1 MKYKDYYE
9 ILGVEKTS
17 TPQDIKKA
25 YRKLAKKYHP
35 DLNKG
40 SEEAAEKLKEV
51 NEAFE
56 VLSDPEKRKKYDQFG
71 SAYQDGMNFDPSQ
84 YGYEY
89 TTSSGDFSDFFET
102 IFGGGF
108 GNAGRGFGGSGRGFS
123 ASDIFGNFTTNRK
136 RARSRYEID
145 QYITLEE
152 AHKGGSKQV
161 LASLGGNQTKIDV
174 KWPAGI
180 TNGKKIKINGDKFGL
195 DGDIYAKIHIDSKDK
210 LEGVNITKD
219 IEIFPWEAYF
229 GTKKTVQ
236 TLEGKIKVNIP
247 KNINTDQKIKIARKG
262 FKDMKGNVG
271 DLYLQ
276 IKIVNPKTLDKETE
290 DFYKEQIKKEHIS

>member
-17 TPQDIKKA
+17 TPQEIKKA

-56 VLSDPEKRKKYDQFG
+56 VLSDPDKRKKYDQFG

-102 IFGGGF
+102 IFGNFGKSGGGF
-108 GNAGRGFGGSGRGFS
+108 GDAGRGFS
-123 ASDIFGNFTTNRK
+123 ASDLFGNFTTNRAK
-136 RARSRYEID
+136 PRNRYEIE

-152 AHKGGSKQV
+152 AYKGGSKEV
-161 LASLGGNQTKIDV
+161 MISLGGKPNKIEV

-180 TNGKKIKINGDKFGL
+180 TDGKKIKIKGDKFGI
-195 DGDIYAKIHIDSKDK
+195 DGDIYAKIHIDAKDR
-210 LEGVNITKD
+210 LEGVNIIKD
-219 IEIFPWEAYF
+219 IEVYPWEAYF

-236 TLEGKIKVNIP
+236 TFEGKIKVNIP
-247 KNINTDQKIKIARKG
+247 KNINTDQKIKVAKKG
-262 FKDMKGNVG
+262 FKDMKGNIG

-290 DFYKEQIKKEHIS
+290 DFYRKQMEKN